1 MMRVVSFSSV
11 VERRRFRWRGAI
23 GVCVLA
29 PAAVVASLSE
39 PLVAANSRLDLA
51 CDALA
56 WVTFLCGASL
66 RFWATLFVGGRKNE
80 VVVAEGP
87 YSLCRHPL
95 YLGSLALGLSGALFL
110 KSPLLAVASAV
121 LAAAY
126 CLLTIPAEEEHLS
139 ATLGAPY
146 REYCERVNRLWPSF
160 RRFDTPRRVTI
171 DVHALYLEAARASR
185 WVWLPLAGAALS
197 HARSAGWWPQI
208 FTAL

>member
-1 MMRVVSFSSV
+1 MRRMSFPRV

-23 GVCVLA
+23 GVCLLA
-29 PAAVVASLSE
+29 PAAIVASLSE
-39 PLVAANSRLDLA
+39 PLVAPDSRLEMG

-56 WVTFLCGASL
+56 WVAFLCGAGL

-80 VVVAEGP
+80 VVVADGP

-95 YLGSLALGLSGALFL
+95 YLGSIVLGLSGALFL
-110 KSPLLAVASAV
+110 KSPLVAAAAAV

-126 CLLTIPAEEEHLS
+126 CLLTIPAEEERLS
-139 ATLGAPY
+139 ATLGRPY
-146 REYCERVNRLWPSF
+146 RDYCERVNRLWPSF
-160 RRFDTPRRVTI
+160 RQFHTPPRVTI

-185 WVWLPLAGAALS
+185 WVWLPLLGAALS
-197 HARSAGWWPQI
+197 HARATEWWPRL

>member
-1 MMRVVSFSSV
+1 MRRVSFPSV

-23 GVCVLA
+23 GVCLLA
-29 PAAVVASLSE
+29 PAAIVASLSE
-39 PLVAANSRLDLA
+39 PLVAANSRLDFA

-56 WVTFLCGASL
+56 WVAFLCGAGL

-80 VVVAEGP
+80 VVVADGP

-95 YLGSLALGLSGALFL
+95 YLASIVLGFSGALFL

-139 ATLGAPY
+139 ATLGVPY
-146 REYCERVNRLWPSF
+146 RDYCTRVNRLWPSF
-160 RRFDTPRRVTI
+160 RQFQTPPRVTI

-185 WVWLPLAGAALS
+185 WVWLPLIGAALG
-197 HARSAGWWPQI
+197 HARAAGWWPQL
-208 FTAL
+208 FTTL

>member
-1 MMRVVSFSSV
+1 MRLVSFSSV

-23 GVCVLA
+23 GVCLLA
-29 PAAVVASLSE
+29 PAAIVASLSE
-39 PLVAANSRLDLA
+39 PLVAASSRLDVV

-56 WVTFLCGASL
+56 WVAFFCGAGL

-80 VVVAEGP
+80 VVVADGP

-95 YLGSLALGLSGALFL
+95 YLGSILLGLSGALFL

-121 LAAAY
+121 VAAAY
-126 CLLTIPAEEEHLS
+126 CLLTIPAEEEHL
-139 ATLGAPY
+139 AAALGAPY
-146 REYCERVNRLWPSF
+146 RDYCTRVNRLWPSF
-160 RRFDTPRRVTI
+160 RQFHTPPRITI

-185 WVWLPLAGAALS
+185 WVWLPLLGAALS
-197 HARSAGWWPQI
+197 HARAAAWWPQL

>member
-1 MMRVVSFSSV
+1 MRRVSFPSV

-23 GVCVLA
+23 GVCLLA
-29 PAAVVASLSE
+29 PAAIVASLSA
-39 PLVAANSRLDLA
+39 PLVAANSRLDFA

-56 WVTFLCGASL
+56 WVAFLCGAGL

-80 VVVAEGP
+80 VVVADGP

-95 YLGSLALGLSGALFL
+95 YLASIVLGFSGALFL

-139 ATLGAPY
+139 ATLGVPY
-146 REYCERVNRLWPSF
+146 RDYCTRVNRLWPSF
-160 RRFDTPRRVTI
+160 RQFQTPPRVTI

-185 WVWLPLAGAALS
+185 WVWLPLIGAALG
-197 HARSAGWWPQI
+197 HARAAGWWPQL

>member
-1 MMRVVSFSSV
+1 MRRVSFPRV

-23 GVCVLA
+23 GVCLLA
-29 PAAVVASLSE
+29 PAAIVASLSE
-39 PLVAANSRLDLA
+39 PFVAATSDLDLA

-56 WVTFLCGASL
+56 WVAFLCGAGL

-80 VVVAEGP
+80 VVVADGP

-95 YLGSLALGLSGALFL
+95 YLGSIVLGLSSALFL
-110 KSPLLAVASAV
+110 KSPLVAVAAAV
-121 LAAAY
+121 VAAAY
-126 CLLTIPAEEEHLS
+126 WLLTIPAEEERLA

-146 REYCERVNRLWPSF
+146 RDYCERVNRLWPSF
-160 RRFDTPRRVTI
+160 RQFHSPPRVTI

-185 WVWLPLAGAALS
+185 WVWLPLLGAALS
-197 HARSAGWWPQI
+197 HARATDWWPQL

>member
-1 MMRVVSFSSV
+1 MRRVSFPSV

-23 GVCVLA
+23 GVCLLA
-29 PAAVVASLSE
+29 PAAIVASLSE
-39 PLVAANSRLDLA
+39 PLVAANSRLDFA

-56 WVTFLCGASL
+56 WVAFLCGAGL

-80 VVVAEGP
+80 VVVADGP

-95 YLGSLALGLSGALFL
+95 YLASIVLGFSGALFL

-126 CLLTIPAEEEHLS
+126 CLLTIPVEEEHLS
-139 ATLGAPY
+139 ATLGVPY
-146 REYCERVNRLWPSF
+146 RDYCTRVNRLWPSF
-160 RRFDTPRRVTI
+160 RQFQTPPRVTI

-185 WVWLPLAGAALS
+185 WVWLPLIGAALG
-197 HARSAGWWPQI
+197 HARAAGWWPQL
-208 FTAL
+208 FTTL

>member
-1 MMRVVSFSSV
+1 M
-11 VERRRFRWRGAI
+11 
-23 GVCVLA
+23 GVCLLA
-29 PAAVVASLSE
+29 PAAIVASLSE
-39 PLVAANSRLDLA
+39 PLVAANSRLDFA

-56 WVTFLCGASL
+56 WVAFLCGAGL

-80 VVVAEGP
+80 VVVADGP

-95 YLGSLALGLSGALFL
+95 YLASIVLGISGALFL

-139 ATLGAPY
+139 ATLGVPY
-146 REYCERVNRLWPSF
+146 RDYCTRVNRLWPSF
-160 RRFDTPRRVTI
+160 RQFQTPPRVTI

-185 WVWLPLAGAALS
+185 WVWLPLLGAALS
-197 HARSAGWWPQI
+197 HARATEWWPRL